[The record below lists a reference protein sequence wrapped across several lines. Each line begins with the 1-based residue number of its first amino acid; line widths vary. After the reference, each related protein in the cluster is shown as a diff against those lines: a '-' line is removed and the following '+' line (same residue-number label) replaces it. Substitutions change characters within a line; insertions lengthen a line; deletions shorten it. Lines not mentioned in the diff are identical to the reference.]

1 MENHHANA
9 LFVPLP
15 TKKCF
20 DDHLKDGAKRRH
32 NNGMEII
39 KSENN
44 NKRFMLDEI
53 V

>member
-9 LFVPLP
+9 LFIPLP
-15 TKKCF
+15 TTKKCF

-32 NNGMEII
+32 NGMEII